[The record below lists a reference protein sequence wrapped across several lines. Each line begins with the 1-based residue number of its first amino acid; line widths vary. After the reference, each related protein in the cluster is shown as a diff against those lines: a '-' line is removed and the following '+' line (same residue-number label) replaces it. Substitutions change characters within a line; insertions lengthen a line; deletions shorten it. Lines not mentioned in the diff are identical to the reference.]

1 VTGCSLVFLSLPKPK
16 IAISFD
22 VIRESMIQFCRVL
35 SYHSHCGESVLR
47 KSIAKN
53 DNRVRIIGGQWRGRK
68 IGFVDG
74 EGLRPTGDRI
84 RETLF
89 NWLMPVLHGARCL
102 DVFAG
107 SGVLG
112 FEALSRGAAHC
123 TLLERNAQAV
133 RGLRMTQQQLEAEAA
148 QIVLVDSVAWL
159 SSASDV
165 FDVVFIDPPF
175 AETTLSPAALLSQLE
190 QRKLLAED
198 PWIYFEQPATTLMLP
213 PAGFTIFRQ
222 QRAGAVCY
230 GLWRRSEKIA

>member
-1 VTGCSLVFLSLPKPK
+1 MAKPSK
-16 IAISFD
+16 QPEKPS
-22 VIRESMIQFCRVL
+22 Q
-35 SYHSHCGESVLR
+35 
-47 KSIAKN
+47 
-53 DNRVRIIGGQWRGRK
+53 VRIIAGQYRRRLV
-68 IGFVDG
+68 GFIAA
-74 EGLRPTGDRI
+74 EGLRPTPDRV
-84 RETLF
+84 RETVF
-89 NWLMPVLHGARCL
+89 NWLGDDLINARVLDCC
-102 DVFAG
+102 AG

-112 FEALSRGAAHC
+112 FEALSRGARQVICVEPNRQQRRQLTNTQASLGIAPQQFIIYQQTIEDALT
-123 TLLERNAQAV
+123 TLPKNEC
-133 RGLRMTQQQLEAEAA
+133 
-148 QIVLVDSVAWL
+148 
-159 SSASDV
+159 